1 MNASPHFQAP
11 PADAGAH
18 SSADHSAADLWT
30 TLGRAFLPPLEAAH
44 WRALRTDLPLDLED
58 WSRELGLA
66 DAPRPEGLLQAMAA
80 YPEHEDLL
88 VHYSGL
94 FYAPP
99 IRVHLNLGMYLDG
112 GLNGPVQDHLA
123 RWHAAYGLDRS
134 PDFHDL
140 TDHLAAVLE
149 FLGLITRLE
158 EARLAAEFAQTTLLP
173 ALPRII
179 RAMELEGALASP
191 YLWLLRYLHHALAFL
206 YPAQT
211 VPETPLRP
219 RYRQREMGDGWRRCA
234 RCEKPIATERELS
247 VMEKALHQAGL
258 PSDHLR
264 LCPDCRDG
272 VQGFEHRS
280 LPKTR

>member
-1 MNASPHFQAP
+1 MNASPHFQEP
-11 PADAGAH
+11 LADAGVHASAVH
-18 SSADHSAADLWT
+18 STADLWIS
-30 TLGRAFLPPLEAAH
+30 LGRAFLPPLEVGH

-58 WSRELGLA
+58 WSRELDLTG
-66 DAPRPEGLLQAMAA
+66 APRPDGLLDAMMA

-88 VHYSGL
+88 VHYSSL

-112 GLNGPVQDHLA
+112 GLNGPVQDSLA

-149 FLGLITRLE
+149 FLGHITRLE
-158 EARLAAEFAQTTLLP
+158 EDRLAAEFAQTYLLP
-173 ALPRII
+173 ALPHII
-179 RAMELEGALASP
+179 RALEQGGALASP
-191 YLWLLRYLHHALAFL
+191 YMWLLRYLHHALAFL
-206 YPAQT
+206 YPAQA
-211 VPETPLRP
+211 VPETPDRP
-219 RYRQREMGDGWRRCA
+219 RYRKREIGDGWRRCA
-234 RCEKPIATERELS
+234 HCEKPIATERELA

-264 LCPDCRDG
+264 LCPDCRDV
-272 VQGFEHRS
+272 VQGFQHRD
-280 LPKTR
+280 LPRIR